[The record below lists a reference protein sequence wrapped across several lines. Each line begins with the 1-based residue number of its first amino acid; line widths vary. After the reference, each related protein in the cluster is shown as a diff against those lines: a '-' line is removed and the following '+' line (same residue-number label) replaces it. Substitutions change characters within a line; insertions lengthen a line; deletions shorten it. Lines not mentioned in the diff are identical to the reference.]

1 MVQNRIEY
9 SNHFKT
15 GLKFVSHLINFYV
28 EWEMIKKFLFQ
39 NNQLLFEI

>member
-1 MVQNRIEY
+1 MVQNGTEY

-15 GLKFVSHLINFYV
+15 GLKFLSHLINFYV
-28 EWEMIKKFLFQ
+28 GCEMKKKFLFQ